1 MLRRSSAELHHLLT
15 ILRAT
20 VTQGTTGQPVKT
32 WTTLDTIWGEIVP
45 QLQAEVMEEKQIQAL
60 GLYLVTIRYYQ
71 GNGAASSDGSTRVE
85 REHVI
90 YRVRPNRGRSP
101 VLATVHLQIGAVA
114 LNIEV
119 STITLLG
126 VVSA

>member
-71 GNGAASSDGSTRVE
+71 GNGAPLLPTDRLVWNGNTLSIVSDLIE
-85 REHVI
+85 D
-90 YRVRPNRGRSP
+90 GRQFWQQFTCKSVP
-101 VLATVHLQIGAVA
+101 
-114 LNIEV
+114 
-119 STITLLG
+119 
-126 VVSA
+126 